1 MNLDLI
7 ILVIAYL
14 GVAAGAVS
22 GVLEAR
28 RKDMDVVG
36 ATTVALITA
45 LGGGTLRDLLL
56 GRGPVF
62 WVEEPGYPLAGFAVA
77 ILTFYSTRLL
87 KLSARS
93 ILIPDALALG
103 VFTVMG
109 AARALEQGTGI
120 FIAALMGMITG
131 VFGGVLRDVTCNEI
145 PTIFVKNTQL
155 YATCSFVGAWVYIGL
170 ERLGSPLWVAT
181 AASILVTFA
190 FRLLAARYNWRLPE
204 PRSRM

>member
-7 ILVIAYL
+7 ILIIAYL
-14 GVAAGAVS
+14 GVVAGAVS

-28 RKDMDVVG
+28 RKDMDIVG

-45 LGGGTLRDLLL
+45 LGGGTLRDMLL

-62 WVEEPGYPLAGFAVA
+62 WVSEPGYPLVGFAVA
-77 ILTFYSTRLL
+77 LVTYYSTRLL

-103 VFTVMG
+103 VFTVLG
-109 AARALEQGTGI
+109 AARALEQGTAV

-145 PTIFVKNTQL
+145 PSIFVKDTHL

-170 ERLGSPLWVAT
+170 ERAGFHLWIAT
-181 AASILVTFA
+181 VASILVTFT
-190 FRLLAARYNWRLPE
+190 FRLAAVRYRWRLPE
-204 PRSRM
+204 PRVLK

>member
-7 ILVIAYL
+7 ILVIAYI
-14 GVAAGAVS
+14 GVGAGAVS

-28 RKDMDVVG
+28 RKDMDIVG

-62 WVEEPGYPLAGFAVA
+62 WVQEPGYPLAGFAIA

-87 KLSARS
+87 KLTARS

-109 AARALEQGTGI
+109 AARALDQGTNL

-170 ERLGSPLWVAT
+170 ERVGVALWIAT
-181 AASILVTFA
+181 AASILVTFT
-190 FRLLAARYNWRLPE
+190 FRLVASRYNWRLPE
-204 PRSRM
+204 PRSLS

>member
-14 GVAAGAVS
+14 GVSAGAVS
-22 GVLEAR
+22 GVFESR

-56 GRGPVF
+56 GRAPVF
-62 WVEEPGYPLAGFAVA
+62 WVKEPGFPLLGFAVA

-87 KLSARS
+87 KLTARS
-93 ILIPDALALG
+93 ILIPNALALG
-103 VFTVMG
+103 AFTVMG
-109 AARALEQGTGI
+109 AARALDQGTSV
-120 FIAALMGMITG
+120 FIAALMGLVTG
-131 VFGGVLRDVTCNEI
+131 VFGGVLRDITCNEI
-145 PTIFVKNTQL
+145 PTIFVKDTQL

-170 ERLGSPLWVAT
+170 ERLGAQLWLAT
-181 AASILVTFA
+181 IASILVTFA
-190 FRLLAARYNWRLPE
+190 FRMISSRYNWRLPG
-204 PRSRM
+204 PRSQV

>member
-14 GVAAGAVS
+14 GVVAGAVS
-22 GVLEAR
+22 GVIEAR
-28 RKDMDVVG
+28 RKDMDIVG

-109 AARALEQGTGI
+109 AARALDQGTSV

-170 ERLGSPLWVAT
+170 ERAGTQLWIAT
-181 AASILVTFA
+181 AASILVTFT
-190 FRLLAARYNWRLPE
+190 FRLAAARFNWKLPE
-204 PRSRM
+204 PRSWS

>member
-1 MNLDLI
+1 
-7 ILVIAYL
+7 V
-14 GVAAGAVS
+14 VAGAVS

-28 RKDMDVVG
+28 RKDMDIIG

-62 WVEEPGYPLAGFAVA
+62 WVQQPGYSLVGFAVA

-87 KLSARS
+87 KLSART

-109 AARALEQGTGI
+109 AARALEQGTAV

-131 VFGGVLRDVTCNEI
+131 VFGGVLRDITCNEI
-145 PTIFVKNTQL
+145 PSIFVKNTQL

-170 ERLGSPLWVAT
+170 ERSGAALWLAT
-181 AASILVTFA
+181 TASILVTFT
-190 FRLLAARYNWRLPE
+190 FRLVAARFNWRLPE
-204 PRSRM
+204 PRSSSN

>member
-14 GVAAGAVS
+14 GVSAGAVS
-22 GVLEAR
+22 GVFESR

-56 GRGPVF
+56 GRAPVF
-62 WVEEPGYPLAGFAVA
+62 WVKEPGFPLLGFAVA

-87 KLSARS
+87 KLTARS

-103 VFTVMG
+103 AFTVMG
-109 AARALEQGTGI
+109 AARALDQGTSV
-120 FIAALMGMITG
+120 FIAALMGLVTG
-131 VFGGVLRDVTCNEI
+131 VFGGVLRDITCNEI
-145 PTIFVKNTQL
+145 PTIFVKDTQL

-170 ERLGSPLWVAT
+170 ERLGAQLWLAT
-181 AASILVTFA
+181 IASILVTFA
-190 FRLLAARYNWRLPE
+190 FRMISSRYNWRLPG
-204 PRSRM
+204 PRSQV

>member
-14 GVAAGAVS
+14 GVGAGAVS
-22 GVLEAR
+22 GVFEAR
-28 RKDMDVVG
+28 RKDMDIVG

-45 LGGGTLRDLLL
+45 LGGGTLRDMLL

-62 WVEEPGYPLAGFAVA
+62 WVKEPGYPLVGFGVA

-87 KLSARS
+87 KLTARS

-109 AARALEQGTGI
+109 AARALEQGTAV
-120 FIAALMGMITG
+120 FIAALMGMVTG

-145 PTIFVKNTQL
+145 PTIFIKDTEL

-170 ERLGSPLWVAT
+170 ERAGAQLWVAT
-181 AASILVTFA
+181 VASILVTFA
-190 FRLLAARYNWRLPE
+190 FRIISSRFNWRLPE
-204 PRSRM
+204 PRSQV

>member
-14 GVAAGAVS
+14 GVSAGAVS
-22 GVLEAR
+22 GVFESR

-56 GRGPVF
+56 GRAPVF
-62 WVEEPGYPLAGFAVA
+62 WVKEPGLPLLGFAVA

-87 KLSARS
+87 KLTARS
-93 ILIPDALALG
+93 ILIPNALALG
-103 VFTVMG
+103 AFTVMG
-109 AARALEQGTGI
+109 AARALDQGTSV
-120 FIAALMGMITG
+120 FIAALMGLVTG
-131 VFGGVLRDVTCNEI
+131 VFGGVLRDITCNEI
-145 PTIFVKNTQL
+145 PTIFVKDTQL

-170 ERLGSPLWVAT
+170 ERLGAQLWLAT
-181 AASILVTFA
+181 IASILVTFA
-190 FRLLAARYNWRLPE
+190 FRMISSRYNWRLPG
-204 PRSRM
+204 PRSQV